1 MLRRLFGSR
10 WFRGT
15 AITVVVLLLV
25 VTLVSLNAYFTL
37 RNQGEAHQQQMLA
50 HLDATDP
57 GWRFEQI
64 QAARQ
69 ATLPPAEKNVIE
81 QAVKLADRFP
91 EEQFRE
97 WLTKNP
103 PPPEPSHGIPPDA
116 EEVAYS
122 RQMVAMCRDL
132 IPEARELRHLSG
144 GRVVPLAE
152 NPLAT
157 LLPHVDKASRVAS
170 LLQHDATV
178 SAMNGKIGDALD
190 DVLAILA
197 IARGLDDEPY
207 LVSHLFRL
215 RFLTTAVQATVR
227 TIQLGDGTNAKL
239 AEVETGLTEAVKV
252 RGLVIALRGE
262 RAGMSKLADLLAK
275 DPGQADGLIDPG
287 VRRPPKAAVAVA
299 TSALLPETHARFL
312 ELMTRAIAIAE
323 KPPGPDRDAEFAQ
336 IETEVRADTSLEG
349 EALRLVLPAILRC
362 YEADVRSVALLSATS
377 VAVRAERYRLRHGR
391 FPTDWR
397 EFHDPPP
404 TDPYTAKPM
413 LLKATTDWV
422 AVYSTGNDRI
432 DGGGD
437 DLFEGG
443 AKRGTD
449 IGVRLYDVKWRK

>member
-15 AITVVVLLLV
+15 AVTVVVLLFV
-25 VTLVSLNAYFTL
+25 VSLISLNAYFTL
-37 RNQGEAHQQQMLA
+37 RNQGEQHQQQTLA

-57 GWRFEQI
+57 GWRYEQI

-81 QAVKLADRFP
+81 QAVKLANRFP
-91 EEQFRE
+91 EEQYRE

-144 GRVVPLAE
+144 GVIVPLAE

-157 LLPHVDKASRVAS
+157 LLPHVDKASRVVS

-178 SAMNGKIGDALD
+178 SAVDGKSDDALN

-207 LVSHLFRL
+207 LVSHLVRL
-215 RFLTTAVQATVR
+215 RFLTTAVRATIRTVR
-227 TIQLGDGTNAKL
+227 LGDATNAKL
-239 AEVETGLTEAVKV
+239 AEVETGLAAAVKV
-252 RGLVIALRGE
+252 RGLVTALRGE

-275 DPGQADGLIDPG
+275 DPGQADGLLPG
-287 VRRPPKAAVAVA
+287 KPPPKAAVAVA

-312 ELMTRAIAIAE
+312 ELITRAIAIAE

-336 IETEVRADTSLEG
+336 IEIEVRADTSLEG
-349 EALRLVLPAILRC
+349 EALRLVLPSILRC
-362 YEADVRSVALLSATS
+362 YEADVRSVALLSAVST
-377 VAVRAERYRLRHGR
+377 AVRAERYRFRHGR

-404 TDPYTAKPM
+404 IDPYTGKPM
-413 LLKATTDWV
+413 LLKTTADWI
-422 AVYSTGNDRI
+422 AVYSTGSDRI

-443 AKRGTD
+443 TKRGTD
-449 IGVRLYDVKWRK
+449 IGVRLYDVKWQAK